1 MKIIMLKKPTIAI
14 IEDNNDLQEEL
25 SFFLEAKGFEC
36 WNATSAEDF
45 WRKLHL
51 QKADIF
57 LVDIGLPGED
67 GFSLISH
74 LSKLGDFGLVI
85 ITARGGKKDYLNG
98 LSLGADLYLVKPVN
112 FAELNEKLEALWQR
126 MQLDKQEGT
135 LPLKAENKSPNWA
148 IDYSACNLVNPKGE
162 NLLLT
167 QQEKELL
174 ALLLEQTNQI
184 LTRTYLNDVLFRHQ
198 DYSEDTHRVD
208 VIVSRL
214 RKKAREQAFNLPLK
228 SIFGKGLVFIVE

>member
-1 MKIIMLKKPTIAI
+1 MSKKPTIAI

-25 SFFLEAKGFEC
+25 SFFLKAKSYEC
-36 WNATSAEDF
+36 WGATSAEDF

-74 LSKLGDFGLVI
+74 LSKLGDFGLII

-98 LSLGADLYLVKPVN
+98 LNLGADLYLIKPVN
-112 FAELNEKLEALWQR
+112 FVELNEKLEALWQR
-126 MQLDKQEGT
+126 MQLDKKEVN
-135 LPLKAENKSPNWA
+135 LPFKEKSKNSNWV

-174 ALLLEQTNQI
+174 TLLLEQPNQI
-184 LTRTYLNDVLFRHQ
+184 LTRTYLNDILFKHH

-208 VIVSRL
+208 VIISRL
-214 RKKAREQAFNLPLK
+214 RKKSREKEFNLPLR
-228 SIFGKGLVFIVE
+228 SIFGKGLVFIVDE